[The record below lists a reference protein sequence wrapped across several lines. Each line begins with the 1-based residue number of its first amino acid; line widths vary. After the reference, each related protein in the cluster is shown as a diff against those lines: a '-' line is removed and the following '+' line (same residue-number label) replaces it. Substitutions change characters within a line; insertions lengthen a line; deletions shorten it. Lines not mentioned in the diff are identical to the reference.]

1 MEFDWGDYHGGTA
14 LYLGI
19 IAVALVTEGGDGWQ
33 VEFNPSWPARQRVER
48 FEDRGAARAAVDA
61 WARKWETELRQ
72 HYAQYNPRR

>member
-1 MEFDWGDYHGGTA
+1 MEYSWGEFHGGSA

-19 IAVALVTEGGDGWQ
+19 IAVALVTEAGDGWQ

-61 WARKWETELRQ
+61 WARKWDAELRQ
-72 HYAQYNPRR
+72 RYAWVNER